1 MLRITD
7 LFKRLFMSKIDKA
20 PFPRI
25 SLGFREEELK
35 YETDTELLYINSTWV
50 NGRRV
55 YLDGIQKW
63 KSNKVISNTDKEV
76 IFKNILDFL
85 NKEINERP
93 IMVIN
98 TDHDKDLWEA
108 LCEQYKDQINSVEYE
123 SDREK
128 SEFLFGLLLDNIRR
142 GGSLM
147 DGDRM
152 ISTEEEFLVYWQ
164 TKQKK

>member
-1 MLRITD
+1 
-7 LFKRLFMSKIDKA
+7 MSKIDKA